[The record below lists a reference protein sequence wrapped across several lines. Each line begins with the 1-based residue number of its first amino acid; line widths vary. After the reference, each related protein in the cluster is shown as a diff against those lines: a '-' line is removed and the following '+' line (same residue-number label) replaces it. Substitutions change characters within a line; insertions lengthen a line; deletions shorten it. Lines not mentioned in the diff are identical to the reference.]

1 MRSYFNWWIIIMQA
15 VLQTAVPPLHPLDS
29 IIKCSKQTNKNTC
42 KDTSCTSCSPLQ
54 VSVRIA
60 DRSPRESRVWSRT
73 ESPKIVDRRSGIA
86 DRLALLCWDRCVNVA
101 SGSERESQPESYP
114 NVSEQG
120 IPWKAR
126 SSKSFRI

>member
-1 MRSYFNWWIIIMQA
+1 MQA

-42 KDTSCTSCSPLQ
+42 KDTSCTGCSPLQ

-73 ESPKIVDRRSGIA
+73 ESPQDCGPQIGDRRPP
-86 DRLALLCWDRCVNVA
+86 
-101 SGSERESQPESYP
+101 GSAVLGQVRERGQRERER
-114 NVSEQG
+114 V
-120 IPWKAR
+120 AT
-126 SSKSFRI
+126 RIVP